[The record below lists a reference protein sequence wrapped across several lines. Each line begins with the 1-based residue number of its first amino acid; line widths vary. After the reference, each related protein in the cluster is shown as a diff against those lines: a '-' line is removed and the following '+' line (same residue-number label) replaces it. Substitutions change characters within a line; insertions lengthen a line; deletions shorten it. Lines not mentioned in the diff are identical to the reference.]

1 MKIHYKSTLLDR
13 SYLQIVA
20 KKQQIKVLNITLGKI
35 PSYLFDLNM
44 YNYNNLNPMFNGNFT
59 CQIINIL

>member
-20 KKQQIKVLNITLGKI
+20 KKQQSKVLNITLGKI
-35 PSYLFDLNM
+35 PSNLFNLNM
-44 YNYNNLNPMFNGNFT
+44 YNYNNLNSLSNGKFT
-59 CQIINIL
+59 C